1 METDRYQVILTGDTV
16 AGADPSGVRTRLAAL
31 FHIPEE
37 KAGALLSGR
46 PVVVKKGLDAA
57 MAERYRTRLEQ
68 AGAVAQA
75 MAQPPE
81 ETAATPGD
89 AAGQEEGT
97 DRAGPGSTAGAGL
110 TLAPPGADLSDPEPA
125 PPLQVDLSGLT
136 LAEPGAR
143 IGEPREVP
151 PLKVDTGELEMEE
164 PPGPPASA
172 QGEDRG

>member
-57 MAERYRTRLEQ
+57 TAERYRTRLEQ
-68 AGAVAQA
+68 AGAVAQVLDA
-75 MAQPPE
+75 APQ
-81 ETAATPGD
+81 ETAATSGEAPGQG
-89 AAGQEEGT
+89 A
-97 DRAGPGSTAGAGL
+97 DRAASGDTAGEGL
-110 TLAPPGADLSDPEPA
+110 TLAPPGAHLSDPEPP

-136 LAEPGAR
+136 LGEPGAR

-151 PLKVDTGELEMEE
+151 PLQVDTGGLGLE
-164 PPGPPASA
+164 PPASA
-172 QGEDRG
+172 QEGDRD

>member
-31 FHIPEE
+31 FRIPEE
-37 KAGALLSGR
+37 KAEALLGGR

-57 MAERYRTRLEQ
+57 TAERYRARLEQ
-68 AGAVAQA
+68 AGAVAQVA
-75 MAQPPE
+75 AQPPE
-81 ETAATPGD
+81 ESAAPGD
-89 AAGQEEGT
+89 ASGQEEGT
-97 DRAGPGSTAGAGL
+97 DRAGPGPEAGAGL
-110 TLAPPGADLSDPEPA
+110 TLAPPGSDLSDPEPA

-151 PLKVDTGELEMEE
+151 PLQVDTGELEMEE

-172 QGEDRG
+172 PGEERD